1 MKYIVVLARLFIG
14 GLFVYAAVYK
24 VWDPGSFAV
33 AVRNY
38 MIVPA
43 QYSNLVA
50 LTLPWVELAVGL
62 FLILGVQVKPSA
74 FLATGM
80 LAVFLGAMVYAYSI
94 GLDID
99 CGCFGSVK
107 ESAGRIG
114 PYHILRDSALLSISF
129 LIIVLDK
136 SRFSI
141 SAFLSVSRQIKVL
154 EFIKTSLPITNR
166 ADNEEKP
173 RYVVDMGN
181 GAIPCLCG

>member
-1 MKYIVVLARLFIG
+1 VNSHQEPKVKYIVLLARFLIG
-14 GLFVYAAVYK
+14 GLFIYAAIYK
-24 VWDPGSFAV
+24 VLDPGTFSV

-50 LTLPWVELAVGL
+50 VTLPWVELAVGL
-62 FLILGVQVKPSA
+62 FLVLGVQVKPSA

-80 LAVFLGAMVYAYSI
+80 LAVFLGAMIYAYSI

-99 CGCFGSVK
+99 CGCFGSVT

-114 PYHILRDSALLSISF
+114 PYHLVRDSILLSVSF

-136 SRFSI
+136 GCFTIARFSAPAGKLRLLN
-141 SAFLSVSRQIKVL
+141 S
-154 EFIKTSLPITNR
+154 
-166 ADNEEKP
+166 
-173 RYVVDMGN
+173 
-181 GAIPCLCG
+181 